1 MVFMFVLFFI
11 NILVY
16 CFLFLVFVVMCRGV
30 FLVYLSVIIGIFNKE
45 KYFLII
51 KLYIIMEILKFIF
64 FFFEFNLCVIIK

>member
-64 FFFEFNLCVIIK
+64 FFLNLICVL

>member
-30 FLVYLSVIIGIFNKE
+30 FLVYLSVIIGIFNRE

-64 FFFEFNLCVIIK
+64 FFLNLICVL

>member
-16 CFLFLVFVVMCRGV
+16 CFLFLVFVVICRGV

-64 FFFEFNLCVIIK
+64 FFLNFICVL

>member
-16 CFLFLVFVVMCRGV
+16 CFLFLVFVVICRGV

-51 KLYIIMEILKFIF
+51 KLYYNGNFKIYF
-64 FFFEFNLCVIIK
+64 FFFEFYLCVIIK

>member
-16 CFLFLVFVVMCRGV
+16 CFLFLVFVVICRGV

-64 FFFEFNLCVIIK
+64 FFLNLICVL

>member
-16 CFLFLVFVVMCRGV
+16 CFLFLVFVVICRGV
-30 FLVYLSVIIGIFNKE
+30 FLVYLSLIIGIFNKE

-64 FFFEFNLCVIIK
+64 FFLNLICVL

>member
-64 FFFEFNLCVIIK
+64 FFLNFICVL